1 MKQDEGTRLKLEKRE
16 KQAFKLFDAQVTSPQ
31 KQRTRTRP
39 VMRVKRALKCELRG
53 AGTVENIMNE
63 QY

>member
-39 VMRVKRALKCELRG
+39 VMRV
-53 AGTVENIMNE
+53 NE
-63 QY
+63 R

>member
-1 MKQDEGTRLKLEKRE
+1 MKKDEGTRLKLEK
-16 KQAFKLFDAQVTSPQ
+16 QVFKLFDAQVASPQ

-39 VMRVKRALKCELRG
+39 VMRVKRALKRELRG
-53 AGTVENIMNE
+53 AGTGENIMNE

>member
-16 KQAFKLFDAQVTSPQ
+16 KQVFKLFDAQVASPQ

-39 VMRVKRALKCELRG
+39 VMRV
-53 AGTVENIMNE
+53 NE
-63 QY
+63 R